1 MTTIQNFQQRFRF
14 VNSDGTLTPEASRML
29 RDWFARIG
37 GPDSISLTEVVALL
51 TAIQVEIIAIQNE
64 ATALGIEVDVLTESV
79 NDDKIELS
87 FVDRASDIAEL
98 RKTIEDALREMTFST
113 FALPNTMQLD
123 YLDFATSAVHATRIG
138 RLAWNKAD
146 DTMELHHTGG
156 VTQQV
161 GLETYL
167 RAINHS
173 GATIT
178 NGSCVG
184 FAGVNGTVAI
194 EIEDYIADG
203 TISSLYVL
211 GVATQDI
218 ANNEKG
224 RVTVWG
230 NVRELD
236 TTGTP
241 YGETWLV
248 GDILYANTTTAGG
261 LTNIK
266 PTTPNVVVPVA
277 IVLSAHATTGEIFVR
292 PVIDQQNYYGSFL
305 KTTDQTPAVINTAY
319 TITFDS
325 ASDSNGV
332 SIGTPTSRIVIANAG
347 LYSFN
352 ASFQLTSNNAS
363 VKNVWLWFRKNGTDL
378 ANTAYKVSL
387 ESANALSTPSRSR
400 FFSLLAADY
409 IELMWAADDTN
420 VTLDSTAATAFAP
433 AAPAC
438 TLTVEQI
445 EQ

>member
-1 MTTIQNFQQRFRF
+1 MNA
-14 VNSDGTLTPEASRML
+14 E
-29 RDWFARIG
+29 
-37 GPDSISLTEVVALL
+37 ISELKKQIADIRQEMALS
-51 TAIQVEIIAIQNE
+51 A
-64 ATALGIEVDVLTESV
+64 
-79 NDDKIELS
+79 
-87 FVDRASDIAEL
+87 
-98 RKTIEDALREMTFST
+98 
-113 FALPNTMQLD
+113 FALPHSMQLD
-123 YLDFATSAVHATRIG
+123 YLDFGTSAVHATKIG
-138 RLAWNKAD
+138 RLAWNGTD

-167 RAINHS
+167 RAINHT

-194 EIEDYIADG
+194 EIEDYIANG
-203 TISSLYVL
+203 TMPSLYVL
-211 GVATQDI
+211 GVVTQDI

-230 NVRELD
+230 NVRDID

-241 YGETWLV
+241 YTETWLV

-266 PTTPNVVVPVA
+266 PTAPNVVVPVA
-277 IVLSAHATTGEIFVR
+277 IVLKAHATTGEIFIR
-292 PVIDQQNYYGSFL
+292 PTIEQQEYYGSFI
-305 KTTDQTPAVINTAY
+305 KTTDQTPALVNTAY

-325 ASDSNGV
+325 AEASNGV
-332 SIGTPTSRIVIANAG
+332 SIGTPASRIVAANAG

-363 VKNVWLWFRKNGTDL
+363 IKNVWLWFRKNGADI
-378 ANTAYKVSL
+378 ANTAFKVSL

-445 EQ
+445 QQ